1 MSAYNLFGLIFT
13 WADQHDDKAFVMC
26 VTEIIAD
33 FLLDLFTIGVTLY
46 LNLQAS

>member
-13 WADQHDDKAFVMC
+13 WVDQHDDKAFVMC